1 MGRRWRLRRCPANI
15 SDRDTARA
23 AAAAGIRWLFTSE
36 PQTGADV
43 VDRCEVYGRFTLR
56 RDSAATVARAL
67 VSSHPTARVSQWLEW
82 NAKKLAKRAGG
93 DGYLKRRA
101 SLYGD
106 RPSP

>member
-1 MGRRWRLRRCPANI
+1 MPGEYF
-15 SDRDTARA
+15 DRDTARA

-93 DGYLKRRA
+93 DGYLKLRA